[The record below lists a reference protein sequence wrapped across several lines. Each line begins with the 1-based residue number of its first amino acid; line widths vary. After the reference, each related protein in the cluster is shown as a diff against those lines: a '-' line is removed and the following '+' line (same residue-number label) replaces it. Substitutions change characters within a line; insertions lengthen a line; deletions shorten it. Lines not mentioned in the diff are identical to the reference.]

1 MQLFESP
8 ELLDLAVVETDS
20 LLGSLQ
26 SLFVYQLPSALL
38 PSSETEVFSALVKLK
53 AGVEC
58 SKSSLFVAELSWMY
72 GRFARIDSWVPTV
85 LANSESD
92 GGGFK
97 DAILGAKG
105 TGAYNTLH

>member
-26 SLFVYQLPSALL
+26 SLFVEY
-38 PSSETEVFSALVKLK
+38 
-53 AGVEC
+53 
-58 SKSSLFVAELSWMY
+58 SKSSLFVAELLWMY
-72 GRFARIDSWVPTV
+72 GRFARVDSWVPTV